1 MGYAPKIAIFSYLCG
16 VDYHQQRTYKLNAS
30 LTQSPGS
37 CVVAE
42 SGDFFIMQNEI
53 WKDAPGFP
61 GYQVSNAGR
70 VRSFY
75 RVLATDSIKGYY
87 RVRLYR
93 NGRVSRI
100 YIHRLVAMAFV
111 PNPDGL
117 PQINHKNEIKTD
129 NRVENLEWCT
139 AKYNNAYGTGRER
152 AAKSRSKAVGQYT
165 TGGILVATYD
175 RIKDAREKYGSH
187 IFSVLSGKRKTAGGF
202 VWKYIH

>member
-70 VRSFY
+70 VRSFE
-75 RVLATDSIKGYY
+75 RILVPDNVKGYY

-93 NGRVSRI
+93 KGRVSRV
-100 YIHRLVAMAFV
+100 YIHRLVASAFV
-111 PNPDGL
+111 PNPGGL

-129 NRVENLEWCT
+129 NRPDNLEWCT
-139 AKYNNAYGTGRER
+139 AQYNNTYGTARIR
-152 AAKSRSKAVGQYT
+152 AAKAKSKAVGQYT
-165 TGGILVATYD
+165 PDGILIAKYE
-175 RIKDAREKYGSH
+175 RIKDARDLFGSH
-187 IFSVLSGKRKTAGGF
+187 IFSVLAGKRKTAGGF
-202 VWKYIH
+202 VWKYVQ

>member
-1 MGYAPKIAIFSYLCG
+1 M
-16 VDYHQQRTYKLNAS
+16 R
-30 LTQSPGS
+30 
-37 CVVAE
+37 
-42 SGDFFIMQNEI
+42 NEI

-61 GYQVSNAGR
+61 WYQVSNAGR

-75 RVLATDSIKGYY
+75 RVLAPDSVKGYY

-93 NGRVSRI
+93 NGRVYRI
-100 YIHRLVAMAFV
+100 FIHRLVAMAFV

-129 NRVENLEWCT
+129 NRAENLEWCT

-175 RIKDAREKYGSH
+175 KIKDAREKYGSH
-187 IFSVLSGKRKTAGGF
+187 IFSVLAGKRKTAGGF
-202 VWKYIH
+202 VWKYVQ

>member
-1 MGYAPKIAIFSYLCG
+1 
-16 VDYHQQRTYKLNAS
+16 
-30 LTQSPGS
+30 
-37 CVVAE
+37 
-42 SGDFFIMQNEI
+42 MQNEI

-61 GYQVSNAGR
+61 GYQVSDAGR

-75 RVLATDSIKGYY
+75 RVLAPDSVKGYY

-93 NGRVSRI
+93 NGRVYRI

-129 NRVENLEWCT
+129 NRAENLEWCT

-175 RIKDAREKYGSH
+175 KIKDAREKYGSH
-187 IFSVLSGKRKTAGGF
+187 IFLVLAGKRKTAGGF
-202 VWKYIH
+202 VWKYVQ

>member
-1 MGYAPKIAIFSYLCG
+1 
-16 VDYHQQRTYKLNAS
+16 
-30 LTQSPGS
+30 
-37 CVVAE
+37 
-42 SGDFFIMQNEI
+42 MQNEI

-75 RVLATDSIKGYY
+75 RVLAPDSVKGYY

-93 NGRVSRI
+93 NGRVYRI
-100 YIHRLVAMAFV
+100 FIHRLVAMAFV

-117 PQINHKNEIKTD
+117 PQINHKNEIKID
-129 NRVENLEWCT
+129 NRAENLEWCT

-175 RIKDAREKYGSH
+175 KIKDAREKYGSH
-187 IFSVLSGKRKTAGGF
+187 IFSVLAGKRKTAGGF
-202 VWKYIH
+202 VWKYVQ

>member
-1 MGYAPKIAIFSYLCG
+1 
-16 VDYHQQRTYKLNAS
+16 
-30 LTQSPGS
+30 
-37 CVVAE
+37 
-42 SGDFFIMQNEI
+42 MQNEI

-70 VRSFY
+70 VRSFD
-75 RVLATDSIKGYY
+75 RVLVPDSVKGYV

-129 NRVENLEWCT
+129 NRPDNLEWCT
-139 AKYNNAYGTGRER
+139 AQYNNTYGTARNR
-152 AAKSRSKAVGQYT
+152 AAKAKSK
-165 TGGILVATYD
+165 
-175 RIKDAREKYGSH
+175 KDARDLFGSH

-202 VWKYIH
+202 VWKYVH

>member
-1 MGYAPKIAIFSYLCG
+1 M
-16 VDYHQQRTYKLNAS
+16 
-30 LTQSPGS
+30 QS
-37 CVVAE
+37 
-42 SGDFFIMQNEI
+42 EI

-75 RVLATDSIKGYY
+75 RILAPDSVKGYY

-100 YIHRLVAMAFV
+100 FIHRLVAMSFL

-117 PQINHKNEIKTD
+117 PQINHKNENRTD

-139 AKYNNAYGTGRER
+139 AQYNNTYGTARKR
-152 AAKSRSKAVGQYT
+152 AAKAKSKAIGQYT
-165 TGGILVATYD
+165 RDGYFFEITNYYSG
-175 RIKDAREKYGSH
+175 
-187 IFSVLSGKRKTAGGF
+187 GKRDRAG
-202 VWKYIH
+202 YIIQVLGHKDDE

>member
-42 SGDFFIMQNEI
+42 SGDFFVMSNEI
-53 WKDAPGFP
+53 WKNAPGFP
-61 GYQVSNAGR
+61 GYQVSNTGR
-70 VRSFY
+70 VCSNRRIL
-75 RVLATDSIKGYY
+75 RVDNVKGYD
-87 RVRLYR
+87 RIRLYR
-93 NGRVSRI
+93 DKHVVRI
-100 YIHRLVAMAFV
+100 FVHRLVALAFI

-139 AKYNNAYGTGRER
+139 AQYNNTYGTARIR
-152 AAKSRSKAVGQYT
+152 AAKAKSKAVGQYT
-165 TGGILVATYD
+165 PDGILIAKYE
-175 RIKDAREKYGSH
+175 RIKDARDLFGSH
-187 IFSVLSGKRKTAGGF
+187 IFSVLAGKRKTAGGF
-202 VWKYIH
+202 VWKYVQ

>member
-1 MGYAPKIAIFSYLCG
+1 
-16 VDYHQQRTYKLNAS
+16 
-30 LTQSPGS
+30 
-37 CVVAE
+37 
-42 SGDFFIMQNEI
+42 MQNEI
-53 WKDAPGFP
+53 WKDVPGFP
-61 GYQVSNAGR
+61 GYQVSNTGR

-75 RVLATDSIKGYY
+75 RVLAPDLVKGYY

-111 PNPDGL
+111 PNPNSL

-139 AKYNNAYGTGRER
+139 AQYNNTYGTARKR
-152 AAKSRSKAVGQYT
+152 AAKAKSKAIGQYT
-165 TGGILVATYD
+165 RDGILIAKYD
-175 RIKDAREKYGSH
+175 RIKDARDLFGSH

-202 VWKYIH
+202 VWKYIR

>member
-1 MGYAPKIAIFSYLCG
+1 MK
-16 VDYHQQRTYKLNAS
+16 
-30 LTQSPGS
+30 
-37 CVVAE
+37 
-42 SGDFFIMQNEI
+42 NEI

-61 GYQVSNAGR
+61 GYQVSDAGR

-75 RVLATDSIKGYY
+75 RVLAPDSVKGYY

-93 NGRVSRI
+93 NGRVYRI

-111 PNPDGL
+111 PNPDVL

-129 NRVENLEWCT
+129 NSAENLEWCT

-152 AAKSRSKAVGQYT
+152 AAKSRSKAVCQYT

-175 RIKDAREKYGSH
+175 KIKDAREKYGSH
-187 IFSVLSGKRKTAGGF
+187 IFSVLAGKRKTAGGF
-202 VWKYIH
+202 VWKYVQ

>member
-1 MGYAPKIAIFSYLCG
+1 M
-16 VDYHQQRTYKLNAS
+16 R
-30 LTQSPGS
+30 
-37 CVVAE
+37 
-42 SGDFFIMQNEI
+42 NEI

-75 RVLATDSIKGYY
+75 RVLAPDSVKGYY
-87 RVRLYR
+87 RVRLYK
-93 NGRVSRI
+93 NNRVYRI
-100 YIHRLVAMAFV
+100 FIHRLVAMAFV

-129 NRVENLEWCT
+129 NRAENLEWCT

-175 RIKDAREKYGSH
+175 KIKDAREKYGSH
-187 IFSVLSGKRKTAGGF
+187 IFSVLAGKRKTAGGF
-202 VWKYIH
+202 VWKYVQ

>member
-1 MGYAPKIAIFSYLCG
+1 M
-16 VDYHQQRTYKLNAS
+16 R
-30 LTQSPGS
+30 
-37 CVVAE
+37 
-42 SGDFFIMQNEI
+42 NEI

-75 RVLATDSIKGYY
+75 RVLAPDSVKGYY

-93 NGRVSRI
+93 NSRVYRI
-100 YIHRLVAMAFV
+100 FIHRLVAMAFV

-129 NRVENLEWCT
+129 NRAENLEWCT

-175 RIKDAREKYGSH
+175 KIKDAREKYGSH
-187 IFSVLSGKRKTAGGF
+187 IFSVLAGKRKTAGGF
-202 VWKYIH
+202 VWKYVQ

>member
-1 MGYAPKIAIFSYLCG
+1 M
-16 VDYHQQRTYKLNAS
+16 
-30 LTQSPGS
+30 
-37 CVVAE
+37 VAE
-42 SGDFFIMQNEI
+42 PGDYFIMNTEI

-61 GYQVSNAGR
+61 GYQISNAGR
-70 VRSFY
+70 VCSNRGILKQDF
-75 RVLATDSIKGYY
+75 VKGYF

-93 NGRVSRI
+93 DKHVVRI
-100 YIHRLVAMAFV
+100 FVHRLVALAFI
-111 PNPDGL
+111 PNPNGL
-117 PQINHKNEIKTD
+117 PQINHKNENKTD
-129 NRVENLEWCT
+129 NRPENLEWCT

>member
-1 MGYAPKIAIFSYLCG
+1 M
-16 VDYHQQRTYKLNAS
+16 R
-30 LTQSPGS
+30 
-37 CVVAE
+37 
-42 SGDFFIMQNEI
+42 NEI

-75 RVLATDSIKGYY
+75 RVLAPDSVKGYY

-93 NGRVSRI
+93 NGRVYRI
-100 YIHRLVAMAFV
+100 FIHRLVAMAFV

-129 NRVENLEWCT
+129 NRAENLEWCT

-175 RIKDAREKYGSH
+175 KIKDAREKYGSH
-187 IFSVLSGKRKTAGGF
+187 IFSVLAGKRKTAGGF
-202 VWKYIH
+202 VWKYVQ